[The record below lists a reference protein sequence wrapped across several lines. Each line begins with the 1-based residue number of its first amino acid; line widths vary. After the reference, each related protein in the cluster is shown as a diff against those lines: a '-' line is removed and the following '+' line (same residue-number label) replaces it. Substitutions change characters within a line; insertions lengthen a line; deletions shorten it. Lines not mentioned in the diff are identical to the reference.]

1 MATPTKPEH
10 EEVLVAPPAGAVPPL
25 TQVRGV
31 LLTASLRALG
41 DRALLDRYFAALP
54 TEHHAAVRS
63 IIASSWVPQALGT
76 LHYQVCDSLGLSTAE
91 ILAIGAEV
99 GTKIKD
105 TFMGAVLRAAR
116 EAGTTPWLYL
126 ERLPRLF
133 TRICIGGACAVYR
146 LGPKEARAE
155 WYGLPGLTIPY
166 FRTAFRGANQSILE
180 LFCRKAYVSETRA
193 LRGGDW
199 AFKASW
205 A

>member
-1 MATPTKPEH
+1 M
-10 EEVLVAPPAGAVPPL
+10 
-25 TQVRGV
+25 

-41 DRALLDRYFAALP
+41 DRGLADRYFAALP
-54 TEHHAAVRS
+54 SEHHAAIRS
-63 IIASSWVPQALGT
+63 LIASSWVPQSLAT
-76 LHYQVCDSLGLSTAE
+76 LHYEACDSLGLSAPE
-91 ILAIGAEV
+91 ILAVGAEV

-105 TFMGAVLRAAR
+105 TFMGAILRAAR

-133 TRICIGGACAVYR
+133 TRICIGGACAVYK

-155 WYGLPGLTIPY
+155 WYALPGLSIPY